1 MTYSRMAVVAAGF
14 AITLPAFAGEK
25 ADAPELAGY
34 TRTGET
40 ASCLMVRRIDRT
52 KILNDHQIL
61 FEMNGGETWLN
72 EPSCAGLTKH
82 VALSYEVHSGQ
93 ICDTTIVTLVE
104 PAGGLNDVRG
114 SCALSKFEKLERKVA
129 AAE

>member
-1 MTYSRMAVVAAGF
+1 MTYSRMAVVAA
-14 AITLPAFAGEK
+14 IRDHPACLRGREGRR
-25 ADAPELAGY
+25 PELRA
-34 TRTGET
+34 TPAPAAAT
-40 ASCLMVRRIDRT
+40 ALMVRRINHT